1 MDNSNEQL
9 FDGIGRLRQNKNK
22 SKAASVTVTEEPM
35 VTVSMKEYRLLLAQD
50 GKCANTIDRMIR
62 QSKAASQS
70 VAASGINKVQV
81 IHDFITKGF

>member
-9 FDGIGRLRQNKNK
+9 FDVIERLRQNQNK

-35 VTVSMKEYRLLLAQD
+35 VTISMKEYRLLLAQD
-50 GKCANTIDRMIR
+50 GKCVNTINQIIR
-62 QSKAASQS
+62 KSKAAS

-81 IHDFITKGF
+81 IHDFLNKGF

>member
-9 FDGIGRLRQNKNK
+9 FDVIGRLRQNKNK
-22 SKAASVTVTEEPM
+22 NRSKAASVTVTEEPM
-35 VTVSMKEYRLLLAQD
+35 VTISMKEYRLLLAQD

-62 QSKAASQS
+62 QSKAAS